1 MYERFTD
8 RARKVM
14 QLANQEAQ
22 RFNHEYIGTEHI
34 LLGLVKEGSGVAANV
49 LKNLDV
55 DLRKIRLEVEK
66 IVQSGPDM
74 VTMGK
79 LPQTPRAK
87 KVIEYSMEEA
97 RNLNHNYV
105 GTEHILLG
113 LLREQEGVAAQVLMN
128 LGLKLEDVR
137 EEVLNLLGHGME
149 TSEGGERAPSSGG
162 GGGGGGKGGKSKTPA
177 LDSFGRDLTEL
188 ARQGKL
194 DPVIGRTNEIER
206 VIQILSRRQKNNPV
220 LLGEAGVGKT
230 AIVEGFAQM
239 VVENNVP
246 ELLRD
251 KRIVVLDLAM
261 MVAGTKYRGQFEER
275 IKAVMNEV
283 RRAKNTIL
291 FIDELHTLVGAG
303 GAEGAIDASNV
314 LKPAL
319 SRGELQCI
327 GATTLDEY
335 RKYIEKDGALER
347 RFQTVLVEPPSPDE
361 AVEILRG
368 LRDRYEAHHR
378 VRITDEGL
386 KAAVEL
392 SSRYITGRCLPDKA
406 IDVIDEAG
414 ARIRLKS
421 MVRPPDLKDLEEEI
435 ERLNQAKEEAVAS
448 QDFEKAASLRDKAD
462 KKKKEKDNLSRDWR
476 EKAQESDGLVD
487 EEVIAEVV
495 SKMTG
500 IPLQRLDSV
509 THVYMQPEEKRLQ
522 LKEDSQDVVVPPEVI
537 EKLKPLLMPAIV
549 QERAN
554 TLVKDK
560 DVARSQEEIREQSEN
575 KPATGLR
582 AHELQDKLKE
592 LLTRKEYELYE
603 PKIRRVTMKDGAS
616 ARLLRME
623 DDLKKRV
630 ISQTEAIKSIA
641 RAVRRSRSGLKNPK
655 RPTGV
660 FVFAG
665 PTGVG
670 KTLLAKSLA
679 AFMFGG
685 QDALIQIDMSEYM
698 EKHNVSR
705 LIGAPPGYVGYE
717 EGGQLTEK
725 IRRRPYAVV
734 LLDEIEKAHP
744 DVFNMLLQIM
754 EEGHLT
760 DSFGRKVDFKNTVI
774 IMTTNVGASAI
785 HSGDQFGF
793 GKKDEDSS
801 YEKMKERL
809 KHEIEREF
817 KPEFLGRIDDIIVF
831 RQLTRDDLKM
841 IIDIELAKVR
851 ERLEEKGLKLVLTD
865 AAKEFIIDK
874 GSDLDFGARPLR
886 RAIESYVEDPLS
898 EELLRG
904 GFEGKNLI
912 TLTVVETGDQ
922 KHLSFDATAET
933 EPTDQALVGAGAG
946 AETPAGE
953 KS

>member
-66 IVQSGPDM
+66 LVQSGPEM
-74 VTMGK
+74 VTIGK

-128 LGLKLEDVR
+128 LGMKLEDVR

-149 TSEGGERAPSSGG
+149 SAEVGERGGREGTGGGEPGQPA
-162 GGGGGGKGGKSKTPA
+162 KGGKSKTPA

-194 DPVIGRTNEIER
+194 DPVIGREREIER
-206 VIQILSRRQKNNPV
+206 ATQVLCRRTKNNPV

-230 AIVEGFAQM
+230 AIVEGFAQR
-239 VVENNVP
+239 VINGEVP
-246 ELLRD
+246 EILAD

-283 RRAKNTIL
+283 RRARNTIL

-303 GAEGAIDASNV
+303 GAEGAIDAANV

-319 SRGELQCI
+319 ARGEIQCI

-335 RKYIEKDGALER
+335 RKYIEKDNALAR
-347 RFQTVLVEPPSPDE
+347 RFQEIMVEPTGKTE
-361 AVEILRG
+361 TILILKG
-368 LRDRYEAHHR
+368 LKDRYEEHHR
-378 VRITDEGL
+378 VQITDDAIV
-386 KAAVEL
+386 AAVEM
-392 SSRYITGRCLPDKA
+392 SERYITARCLPDKA

-414 ARIRLKS
+414 ARVRLRTMSK
-421 MVRPPDLKDLEEEI
+421 PPDLKDIDDEV
-435 ERLNQAKEEAVAS
+435 ERLNKEKEDAVAN
-448 QDFEKAASLRDKAD
+448 QDFEKAASLRDQAD
-462 KKKKEKDNLSRDWR
+462 KLRRKKEQITRDWR
-476 EKAQESDGLVD
+476 EKSRETDGVVD
-487 EEVIAEVV
+487 EEVVAEVV

-500 IPLQRLDSV
+500 IPLTRLS
-509 THVYMQPEEKRLQ
+509 T
-522 LKEDSQDVVVPPEVI
+522 EDSLRLMNMESELHKRVV
-537 EKLKPLLMPAIV
+537 
-549 QERAN
+549 
-554 TLVKDK
+554 
-560 DVARSQEEIREQSEN
+560 SQEQ
-575 KPATGLR
+575 A
-582 AHELQDKLKE
+582 
-592 LLTRKEYELYE
+592 
-603 PKIRRVTMKDGAS
+603 VTAVAK
-616 ARLLRME
+616 
-623 DDLKKRV
+623 
-630 ISQTEAIKSIA
+630 
-641 RAVRRSRSGLKNPK
+641 AVRRSRSGLKDPK
-655 RPTGV
+655 RPTGC

-670 KTLLAKSLA
+670 KTLLAKALA
-679 AFMFGG
+679 ETLFG
-685 QDALIQIDMSEYM
+685 DAEALIHIDMSEYM

-744 DVFNMLLQIM
+744 DVFNMLLQVM
-754 EEGHLT
+754 EEGRLT
-760 DSFGRKVDFKNTVI
+760 DSFGRQVDFRNTI
-774 IMTTNVGASAI
+774 LILTTNAGADAIKNESA
-785 HSGDQFGF
+785 FGF
-793 GKKDEDSS
+793 QKPDGDAS
-801 YEKMKERL
+801 YESMKSRVMDS
-809 KHEIEREF
+809 IQRVF
-817 KPEFLGRIDDIIVF
+817 RPEFLNRLDDTIIFRHLNKEDLKKVIDFEMTKVLQ
-831 RQLTRDDLKM
+831 RLHERGLELQLTD
-841 IIDIELAKVR
+841 E
-851 ERLEEKGLKLVLTD
+851 
-865 AAKEFIIDK
+865 AKEFIIK
-874 GSDLDFGARPLR
+874 QGSDLDYGARPLR
-886 RAIESYVEDPLS
+886 RAIEQRIEDPLA

-904 GFEGKNLI
+904 AFEGKNTIIVEAIKDSDGKI
-912 TLTVVETGDQ
+912 TRLDFKGEVRDQTEAVEPAAA
-922 KHLSFDATAET
+922 AT
-933 EPTDQALVGAGAG
+933 
-946 AETPAGE
+946 
-953 KS
+953 

>member
-22 RFNHEYIGTEHI
+22 RFNHEYIGTEHV
-34 LLGLVKEGSGVAANV
+34 LLGLIKEGSGVAANV
-49 LKNLDV
+49 LKNLDI
-55 DLRKIRLEVEK
+55 DLRKIRMEVEK
-66 IVQSGPDM
+66 LVQSGPDM

-149 TSEGGERAPSSGG
+149 EGGERAGMGGRQPAGAGG
-162 GGGGGGKGGKSKTPA
+162 GGGESSPKGGKSKTPA

-194 DPVIGRTNEIER
+194 DPVIGREKEIER
-206 VIQILSRRQKNNPV
+206 AIQILCRRTKNNPV

-230 AIVEGFAQM
+230 AIVEGFAQR
-239 VVENNVP
+239 VVDGNVP
-246 ELLRD
+246 ELLADR
-251 KRIVVLDLAM
+251 RIVVLDLAM

-319 SRGELQCI
+319 ARGEIQCI

-335 RKYIEKDGALER
+335 RKYIEKDSALDR
-347 RFQTVLVEPPSPDE
+347 RFQIIMVEPASKAE
-361 AVEILRG
+361 AVEILKG
-368 LRDRYEAHHR
+368 LRDRYESHHR
-378 VRITDEGL
+378 VQITNEAL
-386 KAAVEL
+386 EAAVEL

-414 ARIRLKS
+414 ARVRLKA
-421 MVRPPDLKDLEEEI
+421 MTKPPDLKEIDEEVEK
-435 ERLNQAKEEAVAS
+435 LNKEKEEAVAN
-448 QDFEKAASLRDKAD
+448 QDFEKAAALRDQAD
-462 KKKKEKDNLSRDWR
+462 KLKKKKQSMTRDWR
-476 EKAQESDGLVD
+476 DKSREADGVVD
-487 EEVIAEVV
+487 EEVVAEVV

-500 IPLQRLDSV
+500 IPLTRMS
-509 THVYMQPEEKRLQ
+509 T
-522 LKEDSQDVVVPPEVI
+522 EDQ
-537 EKLKPLLMPAIV
+537 
-549 QERAN
+549 
-554 TLVKDK
+554 
-560 DVARSQEEIREQSEN
+560 
-575 KPATGLR
+575 
-582 AHELQDKLKE
+582 
-592 LLTRKEYELYE
+592 
-603 PKIRRVTMKDGAS
+603 
-616 ARLLRME
+616 ARLMGME
-623 DDLKKRV
+623 DELHKKV
-630 ISQTEAIKSIA
+630 IGQDAAIKSVSK
-641 RAVRRSRSGLKNPK
+641 AVRRSRSGLKDPK
-655 RPTGV
+655 RPIGS

-670 KTLLAKSLA
+670 KTLLAKALA
-679 AFMFGG
+679 QFMFG
-685 QDALIQIDMSEYM
+685 DAEALIQIDMSEYM

-705 LIGAPPGYVGYE
+705 LIGAPPGYVGFE

-744 DVFNMLLQIM
+744 DVFNMLLQVM
-754 EEGHLT
+754 EEGRLT
-760 DSFGRKVDFKNTVI
+760 DSFGRNVDFRNTII
-774 IMTTNVGASAI
+774 IMTTNAGAEAI
-785 HSGDQFGF
+785 KNEAAFGF
-793 GKKDEDSS
+793 QKPDDDASYDSMKGRVNERI
-801 YEKMKERL
+801 EKVFR
-809 KHEIEREF
+809 
-817 KPEFLGRIDDIIVF
+817 PEFLNRLDDVIVF
-831 RQLTRDDLKM
+831 HHLTVDDLKKV
-841 IIDIELAKVR
+841 IDIELAKVR
-851 ERLEEKGLKLVLTD
+851 ERLGERGLKLELTD
-865 AAKEFIIDK
+865 AAKQFLIKK
-874 GSDLDFGARPLR
+874 GSDTDFGARPLR
-886 RAIESYVEDPLS
+886 RALENYIEDPVS
-898 EELLRG
+898 EELLKG
-904 GFEGKNLI
+904 EFEGKDTIQVDCTEVAGKKQLVFKG
-912 TLTVVETGDQ
+912 LV
-922 KHLSFDATAET
+922 TAE
-933 EPTDQALVGAGAG
+933 PVAAGGASADNGG
-946 AETPAGE
+946 
-953 KS
+953 

>member
-49 LKNLDV
+49 LKNLEV

-66 IVQSGPDM
+66 LVQSGPEM

-137 EEVLNLLGHGME
+137 EEVLNLLGHGLE
-149 TSEGGERAPSSGG
+149 GAEVGDRGGREGGGEGASSG
-162 GGGGGGKGGKSKTPA
+162 KGSKSKTPA

-188 ARQGKL
+188 AKKGEL
-194 DPVIGRTNEIER
+194 DPVIGREREIER
-206 VIQILSRRQKNNPV
+206 SIQVLCRRTKNNPV

-230 AIVEGFAQM
+230 AIVEGFAQR
-239 VVENNVP
+239 VIEGEVP
-246 ELLRD
+246 EILAE

-303 GAEGAIDASNV
+303 GAEGAIDAANV

-319 SRGELQCI
+319 ARGEIQCI

-335 RKYIEKDGALER
+335 RKYIEKDSALAR
-347 RFQTVLVEPPSPDE
+347 RFQEIIVEPTGKKE
-361 AVEILRG
+361 TIEILKG
-368 LRDRYEAHHR
+368 LRERYEEHHR
-378 VRITDEGL
+378 VQITDDAVV
-386 KAAVEL
+386 AAVEM
-392 SSRYITGRCLPDKA
+392 SERYITARCLPDKA

-414 ARIRLKS
+414 ARVRLRT
-421 MVRPPDLKDLEEEI
+421 MTRPPDLKEIDEEVDA
-435 ERLNQAKEEAVAS
+435 LNKSKEDAVAN
-448 QDFEKAASLRDKAD
+448 QDFEKAASLRDQAEKLR
-462 KKKKEKDNLSRDWR
+462 KKKEQITVEWR
-476 EKAQESDGLVD
+476 EKSQQTDGVVD

-500 IPLQRLDSV
+500 IPLTRLS
-509 THVYMQPEEKRLQ
+509 T
-522 LKEDSQDVVVPPEVI
+522 EDS
-537 EKLKPLLMPAIV
+537 LRLM
-549 QERAN
+549 
-554 TLVKDK
+554 K
-560 DVARSQEEIREQSEN
+560 
-575 KPATGLR
+575 
-582 AHELQDKLKE
+582 
-592 LLTRKEYELYE
+592 
-603 PKIRRVTMKDGAS
+603 
-616 ARLLRME
+616 ME
-623 DDLKKRV
+623 DELHKRV
-630 ISQTEAIKSIA
+630 VSQDAAVSAIAK
-641 RAVRRSRSGLKNPK
+641 AVRRSRSGLKDPK
-655 RPTGV
+655 RPTGC

-679 AFMFGG
+679 EFMFGDS
-685 QDALIQIDMSEYM
+685 DALIHIDMSEYM

-744 DVFNMLLQIM
+744 DVFNMLLQVM
-754 EEGHLT
+754 EEGRLT
-760 DSFGRKVDFKNTVI
+760 DSFGRHVDFRNCI
-774 IMTTNVGASAI
+774 LIMTTNAGADAIKNESA
-785 HSGDQFGF
+785 FGF
-793 GKKDEDSS
+793 QKPDDDASYDS
-801 YEKMKERL
+801 MKSRVMDQ
-809 KHEIEREF
+809 IERVF
-817 KPEFLGRIDDIIVF
+817 RPEFLNRLDDTIIF
-831 RQLTRDDLKM
+831 RHLTEDDLKRV
-841 IIDIELAKVR
+841 IDFEMSKVR
-851 ERLEEKGLKLVLTD
+851 ERLQDRGFDLVLSD
-865 AAKEFIIDK
+865 DSKEFLIK
-874 GSDLDFGARPLR
+874 MGANLDYGARPLR
-886 RAIESYVEDPLS
+886 RALEQRIEDPLS
-898 EELLRG
+898 EELLQG
-904 GFEGKNLI
+904 AFEGSDTIVVDAVKDDEGK
-912 TLTVVETGDQ
+912 TLRL
-922 KHLSFDATAET
+922 KFH
-933 EPTDQALVGAGAG
+933 
-946 AETPAGE
+946 GE
-953 KS
+953 KRREDIAPEEPVTAAAGSDAGKGEGSQE

>member
-22 RFNHEYIGTEHI
+22 RFNHEYIGTEHV

-87 KVIEYSMEEA
+87 KVIEYAMEEA

-105 GTEHILLG
+105 GTEHLLLG

-137 EEVLNLLGHGME
+137 EEVLNLLGHGL
-149 TSEGGERAPSSGG
+149 EGAESGERASGAPA
-162 GGGGGGKGGKSKTPA
+162 KSGKSKTPA

-194 DPVIGRTNEIER
+194 DPVIGRANEIER

-239 VVENNVP
+239 VVEGNVP

-347 RFQTVLVEPPSPDE
+347 RFQTVMVEPPSADQT
-361 AVEILRG
+361 VEILKG
-368 LRDRYEAHHR
+368 LRDRYEQHHR
-378 VRITDEGL
+378 VQITDDALE
-386 KAAVEL
+386 KAVEL

-421 MVRPPDLKDLEEEI
+421 MVRPPDLKELEEEA
-435 ERLNQAKEEAVAS
+435 ERLNQSKEEAVAS
-448 QDFEKAASLRDKAD
+448 QDFEKAARLRDQAD
-462 KKKKEKDNLSRDWR
+462 KLRKKKETLTHEWR
-476 EKAQESDGLVD
+476 EKSKETDGVVD
-487 EEVIAEVV
+487 AEVIAEVV
-495 SKMTG
+495 AKMTG
-500 IPLQRLDSV
+500 IPLTRLSS
-509 THVYMQPEEKRLQ
+509 
-522 LKEDSQDVVVPPEVI
+522 EDAV
-537 EKLKPLLMPAIV
+537 
-549 QERAN
+549 
-554 TLVKDK
+554 
-560 DVARSQEEIREQSEN
+560 
-575 KPATGLR
+575 
-582 AHELQDKLKE
+582 
-592 LLTRKEYELYE
+592 
-603 PKIRRVTMKDGAS
+603 
-616 ARLLRME
+616 RLLAME
-623 DDLKKRV
+623 DEMHKRV
-630 ISQTEAIKSIA
+630 ISQHEAIKQVA
-641 RAVRRSRSGLKNPK
+641 KAVRRSRSGLKDPK

-660 FVFAG
+660 FLFSG

-670 KTLLAKSLA
+670 KTLLAKTLA
-679 AFMFGG
+679 EFMFG
-685 QDALIQIDMSEYM
+685 DEEALIQIDMSEYM

-717 EGGQLTEK
+717 EGGQLTEQ

-760 DSFGRKVDFKNTVI
+760 DSFGRKVDFKNVVL
-774 IMTTNVGASAI
+774 IMTTNAGANVI
-785 HSGDQFGF
+785 HSGSQFGF
-793 GKKDEDSS
+793 AKKDEDSS
-801 YEKMKERL
+801 YESMKQRL
-809 KHEIEREF
+809 MQEIERDF
-817 KPEFLGRIDDIIVF
+817 KPEFLGRLDEVVVF
-831 RQLTRDDLKM
+831 RHLTKEDLKE
-841 IIDIELAKVR
+841 IVDIELAKVR
-851 ERLEEKGLKLVLTD
+851 ERLAERGLRLDLTD
-865 AAKEFIIDK
+865 DAKEFVIEK
-874 GSDLDFGARPLR
+874 GGDVDYGARPLR
-886 RAIESYVEDPLS
+886 RSVENYVEDPLS

-904 GFEGKNLI
+904 AFEGMNVI
-912 TLTVVETGDQ
+912 TVRVSEVGDQ
-922 KHLSFDATAET
+922 KQLNFDGSNDSEAELAAVGT
-933 EPTDQALVGAGAG
+933 SEGESAEPS
-946 AETPAGE
+946 GE
-953 KS
+953 SEE